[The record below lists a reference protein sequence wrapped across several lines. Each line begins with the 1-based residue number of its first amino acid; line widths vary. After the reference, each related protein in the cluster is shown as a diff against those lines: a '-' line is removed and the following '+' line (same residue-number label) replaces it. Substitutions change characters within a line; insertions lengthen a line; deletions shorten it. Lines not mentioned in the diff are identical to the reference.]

1 MKFKISGTLF
11 ILLFPILL
19 FSQKNYF
26 EKDSI
31 TELLFRKWTWEY
43 SFGGIAGITITPE
56 IVGYDRS
63 LLFENDS
70 AISSLDSLKYYSF
83 INDTII
89 KFGKTKIRKDSI
101 VYIDTVIYF
110 NRIYE
115 DLLNPIDQYIYEVSF
130 NHDTLILFESCCDC
144 FWHYFKKDTTL
155 SITPYFQKANIIEVN
170 IFPNPA
176 KHILNIQIS
185 NENQSYLDMEV
196 ISSTGQVKKK
206 INFKHEIEQIN
217 ISDLQKGIYF
227 LRIKSKEFTN
237 IEKIIIL

>member
-11 ILLFPILL
+11 ILLFPMLL
-19 FSQKNYF
+19 FSQNNFF

-31 TELLFRKWTWEY
+31 TELLLGKWTWEY
-43 SFGGIAGITITPE
+43 SYGGIGGITITPE

-63 LLFENDS
+63 LLFEYDTSGLNS
-70 AISSLDSLKYYSF
+70 DSLKYHSF

-89 KFGKTKIRKDSI
+89 RFGKTKIRKDSI
-101 VYIDTVIYF
+101 VYPDTIIYF
-110 NRIYE
+110 YRIYE
-115 DLLNPIDQYIYEVSF
+115 DLLNITDQFIYDVNFIQDS
-130 NHDTLILFESCCDC
+130 LILFEYCVDC

-155 SITPYFQKANIIEVN
+155 SITPYFQKADIIEVD

-227 LRIKSKEFTN
+227 LRIKSKEFTS